1 MNQDKINIIFKNLK
15 GHGKLDAEEL
25 TLLNE
30 LITEIIDFDKQHGGN
45 IILPLLLEKLIL
57 EVKLKSYQ
65 SW

>member
-15 GHGKLDAEEL
+15 GYGKLDAEEL
-25 TLLNE
+25 TLLNA
-30 LITEIIDFDKQHGGN
+30 LITEIIDFDKQHGGT